1 MSKQVTYNQHPEQQA
16 RDIIDQKLEQAGW
29 AIQSVKHFNRNSSLG
44 VAVREYPTD
53 SGPVDYL
60 LFVDGEPVAIIE
72 AKEENFGH
80 KLNTVEEQSARYADS
95 KLKYIEQAEIAFL
108 YESTGVVTRFTNR
121 NDPAPRAREVFNFH
135 RPETLQKWANEG
147 KTPCAPNL
155 KPYLRSI
162 LTICLRLNS
171 ACAIAN

>member
-1 MSKQVTYNQHPEQQA
+1 MNKQVTYNQHPEQKA

-29 AIQSVKHFNRNSSLG
+29 TIQSVKHFNPNSSLG

-60 LFVDGEPVAIIE
+60 LFVDREPVAIIE

-95 KLKYIEQAEIAFL
+95 ELKHIPQADSLLCGRRSERTEHMDAVCLVRPKL
-108 YESTGVVTRFTNR
+108 G
-121 NDPAPRAREVFNFH
+121 EV
-135 RPETLQKWANEG
+135 
-147 KTPCAPNL
+147 
-155 KPYLRSI
+155 
-162 LTICLRLNS
+162 
-171 ACAIAN
+171 AC